1 MIISPKTRFGL
12 SDQNISKHRTMV
24 DQPEFQRA
32 CDFAMLQ
39 LAYDLTVKNL
49 SEEERMMGAAG
60 LKLRGAH
67 DFMEILKNISEK
79 PKNIVPIPR
88 TDNLNHV

>member
-12 SDQNISKHRTMV
+12 SDQNISRHRTMV

-32 CDFAMLQ
+32 CDYAMLHFAQ
-39 LAYDLTVKNL
+39 ALSLTNL
-49 SEEERMMGAAG
+49 SEEERTMGAAG

-67 DFMEILKNISEK
+67 EFMEIFKNLSEK

-88 TDNLNHV
+88 TDNLNHA

>member
-12 SDQNISKHRTMV
+12 SDQNISKHRAMV

-32 CDFAMLQ
+32 CDFAMLHFAQ
-39 LAYDLTVKNL
+39 GLSVTNLT
-49 SEEERMMGAAG
+49 EEERTMGAAG

-67 DFMEILKNISEK
+67 EFLNIFKNLSEK
-79 PKNIVPIPR
+79 PELPKPMPR
-88 TDNLNHV
+88 TDNLNHL